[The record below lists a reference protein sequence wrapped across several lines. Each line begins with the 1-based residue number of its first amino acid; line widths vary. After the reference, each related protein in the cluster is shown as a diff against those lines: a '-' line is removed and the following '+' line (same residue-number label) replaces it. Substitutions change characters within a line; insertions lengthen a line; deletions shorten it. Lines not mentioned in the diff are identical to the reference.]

1 METCIVSPIYKKG
14 DRSLPV
20 NYRPVS
26 LTCTCCKVLEHIVY
40 SSVIK
45 HLESNG
51 ILSEAQHGFRSIT
64 LAFLSWWKLCMILL
78 MHLTRANSLML

>member
-1 METCIVSPIYKKG
+1 M
-14 DRSLPV
+14 

-26 LTCTCCKVLEHIVY
+26 LTCTYCKVLEHIVH

-51 ILSEAQHGFRSIT
+51 ILSEAQHGFSKHHFCISQ
-64 LAFLSWWKLCMILL
+64 LVEAVHDLL